1 MAVVVF
7 DLDHTLI
14 RCDSFAG
21 FNRQLILR
29 SPLRVAATLL
39 VAPVLLL
46 LCVPRRSRIWVGS
59 SLVWLGT
66 VGLTEAQ
73 LLALMDE
80 YVEQRFGG
88 QTSLVCQTGVQAL
101 LAHLAAGARVFVAT
115 GSEARLAARI
125 CARLGAAD
133 VEVVG
138 SLLRPRWGG
147 WVAHRHCFG
156 GRKLRMLL
164 ERGAGESWDCVYT
177 DSAADLPILARGARR
192 IVVNPRP
199 AHHKRIVGTFG
210 QDVEVVE
217 WH

>member
-39 VAPVLLL
+39 VAPLLLL

-88 QTSLVCQTGVQAL
+88 STRLVCQTGVQAL
-101 LAHLAAGARVFVAT
+101 LAHLAGGARVFLAT

-125 CARLGAAD
+125 CARLGASD

-147 WVAHRHCFG
+147 WVLHRHCFG
-156 GRKLRMLL
+156 RRKARMLL
-164 ERGAGESWDCVYT
+164 ERGAGESWDYVYT

-192 IVVNPRP
+192 VVVNPRP
-199 AHHKRIVGTFG
+199 THHKRIVSALG
-210 QDVEVVE
+210 QDIEVVE